1 LKKKPNAL
9 TIIRKE
15 YASTHCKDIGFH
27 QIRLVQLT
35 VIDKSNTSRNQI
47 QFHPLLIILTAKEIN
62 RKNELQPVADPL
74 ESLAEAGYACVK
86 HTLKQEDYYLRVL
99 MIAQNS
105 IYYLQSDH
113 SFDLTGRISA

>member
-1 LKKKPNAL
+1 
-9 TIIRKE
+9 
-15 YASTHCKDIGFH
+15 
-27 QIRLVQLT
+27 

-86 HTLKQEDYYLRVL
+86 HTLK
-99 MIAQNS
+99 
-105 IYYLQSDH
+105 
-113 SFDLTGRISA
+113 